1 MGNDVDASIQAGSG
15 FYRSRL
21 EHLYDKSNKDSF
33 WDGYVYGNNQSTLAV
48 EAIYLFNGM
57 WCG

>member
-1 MGNDVDASIQAGSG
+1 MDASIQAGSG